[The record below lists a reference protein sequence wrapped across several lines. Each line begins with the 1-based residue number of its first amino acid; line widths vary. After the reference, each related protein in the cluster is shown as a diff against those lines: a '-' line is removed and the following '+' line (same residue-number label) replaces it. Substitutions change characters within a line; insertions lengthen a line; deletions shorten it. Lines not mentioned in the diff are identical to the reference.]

1 MTLELDLN
9 CDLGEGC
16 AHDAGLMPLITT
28 TNVACGF
35 HAGGPAEA
43 RAALVLAKKHGVRA
57 GAHPGFPDREHFGRR
72 ELDRSEEQILQ
83 DCIYQIG
90 ALVGLARSVDI
101 PLSHVKAHG
110 ALYNLAM
117 RDDRFARPIIAAA
130 ELFGL
135 PLMGLPGS
143 RVEALCAD
151 RIGFIPEGYADRRYR
166 PDGTL
171 VPRSEPGAFVESP
184 AEAVEQALRLLR
196 AGKIRTLCV
205 HGDNPHAVEFVR
217 HVRSALL
224 AQGVSIRAASA

>member
-16 AHDAGLMPLITT
+16 AFDAELMPLITT
-28 TNVACGF
+28 ANVACGF

-43 RAALVLAKKHGVRA
+43 RTALILAKKHGVSA

-72 ELDRSEEQILQ
+72 ELERSEEQILQ

-90 ALVGLARSVDI
+90 ALVGLARAVEI
-101 PLSHVKAHG
+101 PLTHVKAHG

-117 RDDRFARPIIAAA
+117 RDDCFAHPIIAAA

-135 PLMGLPGS
+135 PIMGLPDS
-143 RVEALCAD
+143 RVQTLCAG

-166 PDGTL
+166 PDGSL

-184 AEAVEQALRLLR
+184 AEAVQQALRLLR

-224 AQGVSIRAASA
+224 AEGVNIKPAIL